1 MSSPET
7 ANKPSIRRFPAT
19 TPPQTLWQA
28 VCDDG
33 AAIIE
38 GFLPGPTIE
47 KFDQE
52 LSHRSATTTGGQMNQ
67 EFYQMPVPT
76 TTKWMND
83 LTATCPTFRHE
94 ILNNPVLHRLC
105 EEVFTRT
112 HGDYWLLNGM
122 AMEMMPGNPTQ
133 ELHNDHGTHPI
144 LQYLADDAP
153 SPVFSIITAVNE
165 FTEANGATRV
175 ILGSHRWP
183 MGQRGTDEQTV
194 RAVLQPGDALVL
206 YRTTKHGGAAHGA
219 ENPDHRRLLLLSVGS
234 CQLAPYETHVT
245 VPRAVVESMTPL
257 AQKMIGWRSTK
268 PVISNVTGLNTVRMK
283 HLETQIGLRSEV
295 PLEGEC

>member
-1 MSSPET
+1 MTSTESPI
-7 ANKPSIRRFPAT
+7 KPPIRRFPAT

-28 VCDDG
+28 N
-33 AAIIE
+33 
-38 GFLPGPTIE
+38 FLPAPTIE
-47 KFDQE
+47 RFDQE

-67 EFYQMPVPT
+67 VFYQMPVPT
-76 TTKWMND
+76 TTKWIND

-94 ILNNPVLHRLC
+94 ILNNPVLHGLC
-105 EEVFTRT
+105 EEVFAP

-133 ELHNDHGTHPI
+133 DLHNDHGTHPI
-144 LQYLADDAP
+144 LQYLRDDAP

-175 ILGSHRWP
+175 ILDSHRWP
-183 MGQRGTDEQTV
+183 KGQRGKDEQTV
-194 RAVLQPGDALVL
+194 RAVLKPGDALVL

-234 CQLAPYETHVT
+234 CQLAPYETHVA
-245 VPRAVVESMTPL
+245 VPRPVVESMTPL

-295 PLEGEC
+295 LLEG